1 MSWEMFVSLKANLFE
16 RKLTFRQKVLS
27 LSADG
32 AQQELACK
40 LKLLF
45 VKRKA
50 VFSAIM
56 KTVVSQL
63 RWGSLNHLSYL
74 SSCGAPHRCYKHTQL
89 VFTHPPPLREP
100 ARHNY
105 SAVSTLT
112 SYFILSSGDFGAL
125 SVVFRCFSVE
135 LHFSFVNVL
144 RKLWKPKDKCL
155 SGVLRA
161 SYRQLDASLN
171 EINLC

>member
-27 LSADG
+27 LSAD
-32 AQQELACK
+32 AQQEQAYK

-74 SSCGAPHRCYKHTQL
+74 SWCGAPHRCYKHTQL
-89 VFTHPPPLREP
+89 VFKHPPPLREP
-100 ARHNY
+100 ARHNC
-105 SAVSTLT
+105 SVVSTLT
-112 SYFILSSGDFGAL
+112 SYFIFRSGDLGTL
-125 SVVFRCFSVE
+125 SVVFRCFSTAFFFCKCAKKSLETQRLLFV
-135 LHFSFVNVL
+135 LH
-144 RKLWKPKDKCL
+144 
-155 SGVLRA
+155 
-161 SYRQLDASLN
+161 
-171 EINLC
+171 

>member
-1 MSWEMFVSLKANLFE
+1 MFVSLKANLFE

-32 AQQELACK
+32 ARQELAYKFK
-40 LKLLF
+40 LFF

-74 SSCGAPHRCYKHTQL
+74 SSCGALHRCHKHTQL
-89 VFTHPPPLREP
+89 VFKPPPPPREP

-112 SYFILSSGDFGAL
+112 SYFILSSGDFGVL
-125 SVVFRCFSVE
+125 SVVFSMLLYEAAFFFCKCGKKSLETQRSVFVLHQGSQE
-135 LHFSFVNVL
+135 LHAGSSMPL
-144 RKLWKPKDKCL
+144 
-155 SGVLRA
+155 
-161 SYRQLDASLN
+161 
-171 EINLC
+171 